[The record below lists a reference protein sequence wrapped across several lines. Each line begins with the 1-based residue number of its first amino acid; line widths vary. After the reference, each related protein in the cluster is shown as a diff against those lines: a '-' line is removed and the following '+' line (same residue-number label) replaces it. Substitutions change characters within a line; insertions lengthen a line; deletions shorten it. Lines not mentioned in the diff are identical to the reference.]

1 MKFKNKENK
10 NIAIIVSMYLLLLV
24 FLTICAVYIIENDFP
39 SSATNDAW
47 LSYFGS
53 LIGATVGA
61 MVSGVS
67 LVITIR
73 DNQKAR
79 HEDEIDKVK
88 PYIFVLKTIIPNKS
102 KPSIKMKNIGNKSA
116 INSRIKIMNGNNP
129 VEINFNFK
137 GNYLSKNTNTINIL
151 EVDET
156 VCIEFDMQEL
166 ITEHRITT
174 FSKFE
179 ITYLD
184 ILNNEYK
191 QIYHYD
197 IDTGETTCEPPILIK
212 PSNSKHS

>member
-1 MKFKNKENK
+1 MKFKSNENK
-10 NIAIIVSMYLLLLV
+10 NIAIIVSLYLLLLV
-24 FLTICAVYIIENDFP
+24 FLTICAVSIIENDFP

-53 LIGATVGA
+53 LIGATIGA

-73 DNQKAR
+73 DNQKIR
-79 HEDEIDKVK
+79 HEDEINKIK
-88 PYIFVLKTIIPNKS
+88 PYIFVLKTSIPNIS
-102 KPSIKMKNIGNKSA
+102 TPNIEIKNIGNKSA
-116 INSRIKIMNGNNP
+116 LNLSITFINNENPIKLKFYFSNAR
-129 VEINFNFK
+129 
-137 GNYLSKNTNTINIL
+137 YLKETINI
-151 EVDET
+151 
-156 VCIEFDMQEL
+156 IESDDSKTIYFDMQEL
-166 ITEHRITT
+166 TTEHKITT